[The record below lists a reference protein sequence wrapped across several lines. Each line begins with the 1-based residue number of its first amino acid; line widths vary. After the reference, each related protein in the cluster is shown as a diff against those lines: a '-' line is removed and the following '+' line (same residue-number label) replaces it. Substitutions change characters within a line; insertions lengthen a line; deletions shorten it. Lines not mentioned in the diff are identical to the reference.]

1 MAGGVR
7 RRSELCS
14 AVCSALW
21 MLSVDQTLVLGQA
34 PGAGIGED
42 QTPADPTQ
50 HPPLTS
56 PLSVP
61 VQVFQGEEMAS
72 ICRENFLPRWGLTK
86 KRDSFVE
93 EEKAYF

>member
-1 MAGGVR
+1 
-7 RRSELCS
+7 
-14 AVCSALW
+14 
-21 MLSVDQTLVLGQA
+21 MLSMDQALVLGQA

-42 QTPADPTQ
+42 QPPVCPADPIQ

-86 KRDSFVE
+86 KRDSFVK

>member
-1 MAGGVR
+1 M
-7 RRSELCS
+7 
-14 AVCSALW
+14 
-21 MLSVDQTLVLGQA
+21 DQTLVLGQA
-34 PGAGIGED
+34 PGAGIRED
-42 QTPADPTQ
+42 QTPADPIE

-72 ICRENFLPRWGLTK
+72 ICRENFLPRWGLTR